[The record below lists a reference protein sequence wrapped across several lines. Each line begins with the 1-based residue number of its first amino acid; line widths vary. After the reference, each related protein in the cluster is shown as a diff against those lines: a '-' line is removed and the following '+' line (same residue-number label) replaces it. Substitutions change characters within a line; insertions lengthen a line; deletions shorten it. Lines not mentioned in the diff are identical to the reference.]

1 MTDAEL
7 TAVLRWQGSALQ
19 EGSFFAAAD
28 RIEQL
33 TADKA
38 RLRADIEYVLD
49 GYGLNAPDF
58 KRQPEDDDEDDWIVL
73 RLRAALDTGKVDT

>member
-1 MTDAEL
+1 MKDAEL
-7 TAVLRWQGSALQ
+7 LERLRDLGIRSANI
-19 EGSFFAAAD
+19 AAD
-28 RIEQL
+28 RITAL
-33 TADKA
+33 TADNA

-73 RLRAALDTGKVDT
+73 RLRAALETGKADT